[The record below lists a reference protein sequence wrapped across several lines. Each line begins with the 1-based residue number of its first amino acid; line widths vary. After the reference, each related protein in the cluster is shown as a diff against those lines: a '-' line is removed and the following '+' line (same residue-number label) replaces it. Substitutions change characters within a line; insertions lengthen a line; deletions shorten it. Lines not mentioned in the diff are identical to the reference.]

1 MYNIFFVFGVLFYFL
16 IIVFIKKD
24 FKILLNLIFGGL
36 ASLIV
41 FIITIQLMGFTIFD
55 YVKIFT
61 DFNEKRSAISFD
73 TELGFGNMI
82 ISAVKN
88 GSSIFF
94 TNLFRYNFIWLLF
107 LIYGFICR
115 IILIFKNGLN
125 LLNSDFLFL
134 VMIFAFFQAAFL
146 NSYPFK
152 KWVVLLPIVYCFG
165 IEFFKKISLAD
176 TKKFLIIAF
185 FLIPIIFYSYK
196 INYSSNYWSGF
207 NYGYYENLP
216 TLISL
221 IPFSTVLIFIA
232 SIIFNF
238 KSNLKLYTYFF
249 LLGLNFIIPINV
261 FYFNKKFELKEYL
274 LKLKP
279 QLENQ
284 YLVDGF
290 PHSYCIYSN
299 AVPILNPYSNN
310 YNKDIYSSLRLS
322 KKDKKKYFLIKEM
335 RGKSDKIIF
344 NSSFTLI
351 EKKSLKF
358 YDLIL
363 YQKN

>member
-1 MYNIFFVFGVLFYFL
+1 
-16 IIVFIKKD
+16 
-24 FKILLNLIFGGL
+24 
-36 ASLIV
+36 
-41 FIITIQLMGFTIFD
+41 MGFTIFD

-61 DFNEKRSAISFD
+61 DFNEQRSAISLE

-94 TNLFRYNFIWLLF
+94 TNLFRYNLIWLLF

-115 IILIFKNGLN
+115 IRLIFKNGLK
-125 LLNSDFLFL
+125 LLSTDFLFL
-134 VMIFAFFQAAFL
+134 VIIFAFFQAAFL

-165 IEFFKKISLAD
+165 IEFFNKFSLAD
-176 TKKFLIIAF
+176 TKKFLITVF

-196 INYSSNYWSGF
+196 INYSSDYWSGF

-216 TLISL
+216 TLISV
-221 IPFSTVLIFIA
+221 IPFSIVLIFIT

-238 KSNLKLYTYFF
+238 KSNLKLYTYLI
-249 LLGLNFIIPINV
+249 LLLLNFIIPINV

-299 AVPILNPYSNN
+299 AIPILNPYS
-310 YNKDIYSSLRLS
+310 KDYSKHIYSSLRLS

-335 RGKSDKIIF
+335 RGNSNKIRF
-344 NSSFTLI
+344 NSSFTII
-351 EKKSLKF
+351 EKKTFKF

-363 YQKN
+363 YEYN